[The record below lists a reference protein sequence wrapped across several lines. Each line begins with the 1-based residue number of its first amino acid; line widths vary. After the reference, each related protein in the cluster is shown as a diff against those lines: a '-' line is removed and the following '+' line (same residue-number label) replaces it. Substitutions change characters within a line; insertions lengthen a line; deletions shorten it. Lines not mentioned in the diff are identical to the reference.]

1 MADTF
6 KYPFE
11 KNGFNYSPESIA
23 ALSEY
28 EKYELS
34 FHPERPKYLDYLSI
48 FEKVEPCFI
57 SDEFGTCLLQTHR
70 AELEG
75 IPVMLVGQQTGPS
88 SEYHELKQALANP
101 DEIHRWNHGMP
112 VPASYRRAVKAIQLA
127 EEESRIIIIF
137 VDTPGADPT
146 ERSEANGIAWRIG
159 DTIHALADVNVP
171 TISVII
177 NRACSGGAI
186 ALTGTDVTL
195 ALEHSTYLVITPEA
209 CSSILFHTRS
219 RANEAAEISQITSRE
234 GYTHGI
240 VDELI
245 PEPNGPAHIN
255 PKETKISVQSVL
267 KKYVNQFSQFDE
279 NSVLE
284 NRIQRWQNM
293 GQWDSSHPE
302 TMSMFHQKKS
312 RLPNQ
317 EEISHLSRHPKCYD
331 VKGHHHYDPVYIQDL
346 EKTNYVCET
355 CGYRYV
361 RPSAWDYVNWLTDE
375 NTFTE
380 HEETKFIADKD
391 ILHFPD
397 YQLKLEETR
406 KKTGLVSAMMTGNAT
421 ILGKP
426 VVVCVTDFGFLG
438 GSFCMSTGEKI
449 WQASQISIQKKRP
462 LILQAAGG
470 GARMHEGCSSMVS
483 IPKAHVALS
492 QVEQKGLPVITLIT
506 DPTLGGVA
514 IGIGSRGQRL
524 FEYNAGHIGFSG
536 KRVIEQFTGQK
547 TSQGFQ
553 TVDWLKEHGHAEK
566 IIRPTNFKEEIFS
579 LI

>member
-245 PEPNGPAHIN
+245 RFG
-255 PKETKISVQSVL
+255 KVRRGWLGVSVQEMNSQLYRHFKLDRKKGVLVVRVVDKSPADVAGLMRSDVILAIGGHEVTGKTDFQGRMASYTVDNKVRFSVL
-267 KKYVNQFSQFDE
+267 RNGKIKEVE
-279 NSVLE
+279 
-284 NRIQRWQNM
+284 
-293 GQWDSSHPE
+293 
-302 TMSMFHQKKS
+302 
-312 RLPNQ
+312 
-317 EEISHLSRHPKCYD
+317 
-331 VKGHHHYDPVYIQDL
+331 VKVI
-346 EKTNYVCET
+346 
-355 CGYRYV
+355 
-361 RPSAWDYVNWLTDE
+361 
-375 NTFTE
+375 
-380 HEETKFIADKD
+380 
-391 ILHFPD
+391 
-397 YQLKLEETR
+397 
-406 KKTGLVSAMMTGNAT
+406 
-421 ILGKP
+421 
-426 VVVCVTDFGFLG
+426 
-438 GSFCMSTGEKI
+438 
-449 WQASQISIQKKRP
+449 
-462 LILQAAGG
+462 
-470 GARMHEGCSSMVS
+470 S
-483 IPKAHVALS
+483 IPKQYVAEFTREWLGL
-492 QVEQKGLPVITLIT
+492 QVQQNSPGFARKNRLGTSKGMVVMNVVPKSAG
-506 DPTLGGVA
+506 DR
-514 IGIGSRGQRL
+514 IGISPGDVIRQVNQDRIDTEEDYNKSIAGLSNPDRILLLVQRGR
-524 FEYNAGHIGFSG
+524 
-536 KRVIEQFTGQK
+536 
-547 TSQGFQ
+547 QGYYV
-553 TVDWLKEHGHAEK
+553 TLE
-566 IIRPTNFKEEIFS
+566 P
-579 LI
+579 